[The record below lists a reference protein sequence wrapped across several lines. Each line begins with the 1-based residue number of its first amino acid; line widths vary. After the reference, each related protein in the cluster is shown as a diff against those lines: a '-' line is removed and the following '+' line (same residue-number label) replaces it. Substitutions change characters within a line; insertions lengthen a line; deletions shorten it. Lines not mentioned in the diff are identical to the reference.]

1 MKNPLDQV
9 EPADPAVSH
18 PNSLCTPTHTPYWS
32 KEEQKRPWLFVSPAK
47 QKVKHLWVI
56 NTLSSTNTKHRPAPA
71 TTKDIDI
78 TLAKTSTGQL
88 LVLNFI
94 NSTLLSNQRW
104 FDDLYCRAEPVEISS
119 KFPFFS
125 PILLLSLAIVCR
137 LFFQHI
143 IHRKVSCSFSYPLFC
158 FFPCKY

>member
-1 MKNPLDQV
+1 MKNPLDQF

-18 PNSLCTPTHTPYWS
+18 PNSLCTPTHPPYWS
-32 KEEQKRPWLFVSPAK
+32 KEEQKRPWPFLSPAK

-88 LVLNFI
+88 LVLNLI

-119 KFPFFS
+119 KVPFFLLYFYS
-125 PILLLSLAIVCR
+125 LLSLFAD
-137 LFFQHI
+137 
-143 IHRKVSCSFSYPLFC
+143 C
-158 FFPCKY
+158 FFSILSIGK